1 MKQLH
6 QHPLK
11 QELTNKL
18 IAAKAFWSYAM
29 PADVVI
35 PDEVLI
41 EKTMIHLDIEEINQ
55 LFLLYPKSKIKAAWR
70 DRLVV
75 QGDGYYTLNNFIAR
89 VYFKVKNPDA
99 YFKRVTTNYLTK
111 IQCQH

>member
-1 MKQLH
+1 MKHQLN
-6 QHPLK
+6 PLK

-18 IAAKAFWSYAM
+18 IAAKAFWSYAVT
-29 PADVVI
+29 ADTVI

-55 LFLLYPKSKIKAAWR
+55 LFLLYPKHKIKAAWR